1 VVDRLKNKVAIITG
15 GTAGIGRAAAVL
27 FAQEG
32 AKTVIA
38 GRREAE
44 GEETLRL
51 IADAGGEAVFIKID
65 VSEEAQCKAM
75 VDLALSTFGR
85 LDIAFNNAGIDQPW
99 KSVQNITTDVWNTM
113 IGVNLAGVFFS
124 MKYEIPALIAAGGGS
139 IVNTSSVA
147 GLVGVVGA
155 AAYTAAKFGVVGLT
169 KSAALDLA
177 KRNIRV
183 NVLCPGGVLT
193 DMINNQSDEIKQK
206 VLATHPVGRLA
217 DPWPSMVDIPSCEH
231 EQRENIAGLAP
242 SRPTGSKEFHMRSLS
257 ETRSRPR
264 TSACTQPAD
273 FTGSHHQGMDGRK
286 RKLYEADS
294 ARRCRP

>member
-1 VVDRLKNKVAIITG
+1 MVDRLKNKVAIITG

-217 DPWPSMVDIPSCEH
+217 DPVEAARAALFLASDESSFVTGQALAVD
-231 EQRENIAGLAP
+231 GGYTVL
-242 SRPTGSKEFHMRSLS
+242 
-257 ETRSRPR
+257 
-264 TSACTQPAD
+264 
-273 FTGSHHQGMDGRK
+273 
-286 RKLYEADS
+286 
-294 ARRCRP
+294 